1 MMLRLGTRRS
11 ALAMAQ
17 TRSVAGA
24 LARLDPAVPVEIVK
38 ITTTGDRRLD
48 VSLLDPGPALER
60 GLFTRE
66 IEQALLAET
75 IDVAVHS
82 LKDLPTTLPD
92 GLELAAVLPREDPAD
107 VLVTRAPSTLVR
119 LPAGVKI
126 ATSSARRAC
135 QLLYHRPDLQ
145 ISEIRGNVPTRLA
158 KLAADASLFGLVLA
172 KAGLQRLGLATGPG
186 VVQSGGVSFRVLELP
201 EMLPAAGQGIIGLE
215 INVANQRAR
224 GCLERINDPPT
235 WHCAQ
240 AERRFLQLING
251 GCGVPVGVRS
261 WTEGRTLHMQ
271 AVVFD
276 RGAKPRTGQVAV
288 PVEDHR
294 GAAAA
299 LLEKIYEE

>member
-1 MMLRLGTRRS
+1 
-11 ALAMAQ
+11 MAQ
-17 TRSVAGA
+17 TRLAAGA

-66 IEQALLAET
+66 IEQALLADA

-107 VLVTRAPSTLVR
+107 VLVTRTPSTLVQ

-135 QLLYHRPDLQ
+135 QLLYLRPDLE
-145 ISEIRGNVPTRLA
+145 ITEIRGNVPTRLA
-158 KLAADASLFGLVLA
+158 KLAGDPSLFGLVLA
-172 KAGLQRLGLATGPG
+172 KAGLRRLGLSTGSAL
-186 VVQSGGVSFRVLELP
+186 VQSADVSLYAVELP

-215 INVANQRAR
+215 IKTANERAR
-224 GCLERINDPPT
+224 GCLERINDPAT
-235 WHCAQ
+235 WHCAR
-240 AERRFLQLING
+240 AERDFLQLING
-251 GCGVPVGVRS
+251 GCGVPVGVRT
-261 WTEGRTLHMQ
+261 WTADNTLHLQ

-276 RGAKPRTGQVAV
+276 RGTNPRTGQVAV
-288 PVEDHR
+288 PLEDHR

-299 LLEKIYEE
+299 LLEKIYE

>member
-17 TRSVAGA
+17 TQLVAA
-24 LARLDPAVPVEIVK
+24 SLARLDPAPALEIVK

-48 VSLLDPGPALER
+48 VSLRDPGPALER

-66 IEQALLAET
+66 IEQALVADV

-82 LKDLPTTLPD
+82 LKDLPTVLPD

-107 VLVTRAPSTLVR
+107 VLVTREPSTLVQ
-119 LPAGVKI
+119 LPEGVKI

-135 QLLYHRPDLQ
+135 QLLHLRPDLKVA
-145 ISEIRGNVPTRLA
+145 EIRGNVPTRLA
-158 KLAADASLFGLVLA
+158 KLANDASLSGLVLA
-172 KAGLQRLGLATGPG
+172 RAGLQRLGLITEPGLVRSETGDFH
-186 VVQSGGVSFRVLELP
+186 VAELP

-215 INVANQRAR
+215 IKRANERAR
-224 GCLERINDPPT
+224 RYVARINDLPT

-240 AERRFLQLING
+240 AERKFLQLING

-261 WTEGRTLHMQ
+261 WIAGETLHLQ

-276 RGAKPRTGQVAV
+276 RGAAPRTGRVAAAL
-288 PVEDHR
+288 EDHR

-299 LLEKIYEE
+299 LLEQIYEK

>member
-1 MMLRLGTRRS
+1 MVRLGTRRS

-17 TRSVAGA
+17 TRLVAGA
-24 LARLDPAVPVEIVK
+24 LVRLDPALPVEIIK

-66 IEQALLAET
+66 IEQALLADA

-92 GLELAAVLPREDPAD
+92 GLELAAVLPREDPVD
-107 VLVTRAPSTLVR
+107 VLVTRAPSTLVQ
-119 LPAGVKI
+119 LPSGVKI
-126 ATSSARRAC
+126 ATSSARRAH
-135 QLLYHRPDLQ
+135 QLLYLRPDLQ
-145 ISEIRGNVPTRLA
+145 ITEIRGNVPTRLA
-158 KLAADASLFGLVLA
+158 KLARDTSLFGVVLA
-172 KAGLQRLGLATGPG
+172 KAGLQRLDLATEAG
-186 VVQSGGVSFRVLELP
+186 VVQSEGVSFHAAELP

-215 INVANQRAR
+215 IKTGNERAR
-224 GCLERINDPPT
+224 GYLERINDLPT

-240 AERRFLQLING
+240 AEREFLRLING

-261 WTEGRTLHMQ
+261 WTAGTTLHLQ

-299 LLEKIYEE
+299 LLEKIYAK

>member
-1 MMLRLGTRRS
+1 
-11 ALAMAQ
+11 MAQ
-17 TRSVAGA
+17 TRLVAGA
-24 LARLDPAVPVEIVK
+24 LVRLDPALPVEIVK

-66 IEQALLAET
+66 IEQALLAGS

-82 LKDLPTTLPD
+82 LKDLPTALPD

-107 VLVTRAPSTLVR
+107 VLVTRVPSTLVQ
-119 LPAGVKI
+119 LPAGVTI
-126 ATSSARRAC
+126 ATSSPRRAR
-135 QLLYHRPDLQ
+135 QLLHLRPDLQ
-145 ISEIRGNVPTRLA
+145 VREIRGNVPTRLSR
-158 KLAADASLFGLVLA
+158 LANDASLFGLVLA
-172 KAGLQRLGLATGPG
+172 KAGLQRLALAPETG
-186 VVQSGGVSFRVLELP
+186 VVRSEGVSFHAAELP
-201 EMLPAAGQGIIGLE
+201 DMLPAAGQGIIGLE
-215 INVANQRAR
+215 IKTANERAR
-224 GCLERINDPPT
+224 GYLECINDLPT

-240 AERRFLQLING
+240 AERNFLRLING
-251 GCGVPVGVRS
+251 GCGVPVGLRS
-261 WTEGRTLHMQ
+261 WVAGKTLHLQ

-299 LLEKIYEE
+299 LLEQIYEK

>member
-1 MMLRLGTRRS
+1 
-11 ALAMAQ
+11 MAQ
-17 TRSVAGA
+17 TQAVAGA
-24 LARLDPAVPVEIVK
+24 LTRVDPALPVEIVK

-66 IEQALLAET
+66 IEQALLADAV
-75 IDVAVHS
+75 DVAVHS
-82 LKDLPTTLPD
+82 LKDLPTALPQ
-92 GLELAAVLPREDPAD
+92 GLELAAVLPREDPVD
-107 VLVTRAPSTLVR
+107 VLVTRVPSTLVQ

-135 QLLYHRPDLQ
+135 QLLYLRPDLQ
-145 ISEIRGNVPTRLA
+145 VREIRGNVPTRLA
-158 KLAADASLFGLVLA
+158 KLANDASLFGLVLA
-172 KAGLQRLGLATGPG
+172 KAGLERLGLATEPG
-186 VVQSGGVSFRVLELP
+186 VVRSGGVSFYAVELP

-215 INVANQRAR
+215 IKAANERAR
-224 GCLERINDPPT
+224 GYLKRINDPAT

-240 AERRFLQLING
+240 AERNFLQLING

-261 WTEGRTLHMQ
+261 WVAGQSLHLQ

-276 RGAKPRTGQVAV
+276 WGTKPRTGQVAV
-288 PVEDHR
+288 PVEDHQ

-299 LLEKIYEE
+299 LLEQIYEKQR

>member
-1 MMLRLGTRRS
+1 
-11 ALAMAQ
+11 MAQ
-17 TRSVAGA
+17 TRLVAGA
-24 LARLDPAVPVEIVK
+24 LARLDPALPVEIIK

-66 IEQALLAET
+66 IEQALLADA

-92 GLELAAVLPREDPAD
+92 GLELAAVLPREDPVD
-107 VLVTRAPSTLVR
+107 VLVTRAPSTLVQ
-119 LPAGVKI
+119 LPSGVKI
-126 ATSSARRAC
+126 ATSSARRAH
-135 QLLYHRPDLQ
+135 QLLYLRPDLQ
-145 ISEIRGNVPTRLA
+145 ITEIRGNVPTRLA
-158 KLAADASLFGLVLA
+158 KLARDTSLFGLVLA
-172 KAGLQRLGLATGPG
+172 KAGLQRLGLATEAG
-186 VVQSGGVSFRVLELP
+186 VIQSDGVSFHAAELAQ
-201 EMLPAAGQGIIGLE
+201 MLPAAGQGIIGLE
-215 INVANQRAR
+215 IKTGNERAK
-224 GCLERINDPPT
+224 GYVERINDLPT

-240 AERRFLQLING
+240 AERDFLRLING

-261 WTEGRTLHMQ
+261 WTAGTTLHLQ

-276 RGAKPRTGQVAV
+276 RGPKPRTGKVTV

-299 LLEKIYEE
+299 LLEKLYEK

>member
-1 MMLRLGTRRS
+1 
-11 ALAMAQ
+11 MAQ
-17 TRSVAGA
+17 TRLVAGA
-24 LARLDPAVPVEIVK
+24 LARLDPAVPVEVVK

-66 IEQALLAET
+66 IEQALLADAV
-75 IDVAVHS
+75 DVAVHS
-82 LKDLPTTLPD
+82 LKDLPITLPA

-107 VLVTRAPSTLVR
+107 VLITRTPSTLVQ

-126 ATSSARRAC
+126 ATSSARRAR
-135 QLLYHRPDLQ
+135 QLLYLRPDLQ
-145 ISEIRGNVPTRLA
+145 LIEIRGNVPTRLA
-158 KLAADASLFGLVLA
+158 KLAGDRSLFGLVLA
-172 KAGLQRLGLATGPG
+172 KAGLQRLGLISGSG
-186 VVQSGGVSFRVLELP
+186 VVQSEGVSLHAAELS

-215 INVANQRAR
+215 IKTVNERAR

-235 WHCAQ
+235 WHCAR
-240 AERRFLQLING
+240 AERAFLQLING
-251 GCGVPVGVRS
+251 GCGVPVGIRS
-261 WTEGRTLHMQ
+261 WTADKTLHLQ

-288 PVEDHR
+288 PIEDHR

-299 LLEKIYEE
+299 LLEQIYEK

>member
-1 MMLRLGTRRS
+1 
-11 ALAMAQ
+11 MAQ
-17 TRSVAGA
+17 TQLAAGA

-82 LKDLPTTLPD
+82 LKDLPTTLPA

-107 VLVTRAPSTLVR
+107 VLVTRAASTLVQ
-119 LPAGVKI
+119 LPPGVKI
-126 ATSSARRAC
+126 ATSSARRAR

-145 ISEIRGNVPTRLA
+145 ISEIRGNVSTRLA
-158 KLAADASLFGLVLA
+158 KLAGDASLFGLVLA
-172 KAGLQRLGLATGPG
+172 KAGLQRLGLATEPG
-186 VVQSGGVSFRVLELP
+186 VVESEGVSFHAVELP

-215 INVANQRAR
+215 IKAANERAK
-224 GCLERINDPPT
+224 GYLERINDPPT

-240 AERRFLQLING
+240 AERAFLELIDG
-251 GCGVPVGVRS
+251 GCGVPVGIRS
-261 WTEGRTLHMQ
+261 WTAGKTLHLK

-276 RGAKPRTGQVAV
+276 RGVEPRTGEVAV

-299 LLEKIYEE
+299 LLERIYEK

>member
-1 MMLRLGTRRS
+1 MLRLGTRRS

-17 TRSVAGA
+17 TQLVAGA
-24 LARLDPAVPVEIVK
+24 LARLDPALPVEIVK

-66 IEQALLAET
+66 IEQALLAGT

-82 LKDLPTTLPD
+82 LKDLPTVLPD
-92 GLELAAVLPREDPAD
+92 GLEVAGVLPREDPAD
-107 VLVTRAPSTLVR
+107 VLVTRVPSTLVQ
-119 LPAGVKI
+119 LPAGAKI

-135 QLLYHRPDLQ
+135 QLLHLRPDLQ
-145 ISEIRGNVPTRLA
+145 IAEIRGNVPTRLA
-158 KLAADASLFGLVLA
+158 KLANDLSLFGLVLA
-172 KAGLQRLGLATGPG
+172 KAGLQRLALAIEPG
-186 VVQSGGVSFRVLELP
+186 VVRSQELSFHAAELP

-215 INVANQRAR
+215 IKAENDRAR
-224 GCLERINDPPT
+224 AYIERINDLPT

-240 AERRFLQLING
+240 AERDFLRLING
-251 GCGVPVGVRS
+251 GCGVPVGVRG
-261 WTEGRTLHMQ
+261 WVADKTLHLQ

-288 PVEDHR
+288 RRPSS
-294 GAAAA
+294 
-299 LLEKIYEE
+299 KQMF